1 MITRS
6 KAAPTKHRARP
17 APTAA
22 NEPLHPIPYWP
33 QLKLDIVRRYGAA
46 YSTISSRQPGLAHY
60 WIDGFIRSGT
70 DTSAHEF
77 VPGSVLN
84 ALLVT
89 PPFRHHYLVSM
100 DGTSADAVRRA
111 VDGRADVTLLE
122 GGARALLEE
131 VLPRVRQEDYRRAL
145 CVLDPGGPALD
156 WRAIEMAGRLRT
168 IDLFVAFADAP
179 NDASND
185 TPVALKRRL
194 REDAGF
200 ANVLDPLPLRDRA
213 GRTVAH
219 LFFASRNNM
228 ANGIV
233 EDIFTTHRA
242 GA

>member
-1 MITRS
+1 
-6 KAAPTKHRARP
+6 
-17 APTAA
+17 
-22 NEPLHPIPYWP
+22 
-33 QLKLDIVRRYGAA
+33 
-46 YSTISSRQPGLAHY
+46 
-60 WIDGFIRSGT
+60 
-70 DTSAHEF
+70 
-77 VPGSVLN
+77 
-84 ALLVT
+84 
-89 PPFRHHYLVSM
+89 
-100 DGTSADAVRRA
+100 

-145 CVLDPGGPALD
+145 CVLDPCGPALD
-156 WRAIEMAGRLRT
+156 WHVIEAAGRLRT

-179 NDASND
+179 QD

-213 GRTVAH
+213 GHTVAH

>member
-1 MITRS
+1 
-6 KAAPTKHRARP
+6 
-17 APTAA
+17 
-22 NEPLHPIPYWP
+22 
-33 QLKLDIVRRYGAA
+33 
-46 YSTISSRQPGLAHY
+46 
-60 WIDGFIRSGT
+60 
-70 DTSAHEF
+70 
-77 VPGSVLN
+77 VPGSALN

-89 PPFRHHYLVSM
+89 PPFRHHYLVNM

-122 GGARALLEE
+122 GGARALREE